1 MTDRAIPPND
11 AIHDEFKAD
20 LTNLKAAMGGA
31 KGAANKLADVFGD
44 IVKAAEANNGKIP
57 DVNDIAR
64 QVLEDELKEL
74 EENSGDEAR
83 INELRDILKQ

>member
-1 MTDRAIPPND
+1 MFLEI
-11 AIHDEFKAD
+11 
-20 LTNLKAAMGGA
+20 LLKRQ
-31 KGAANKLADVFGD
+31 K
-44 IVKAAEANNGKIP
+44 KIP